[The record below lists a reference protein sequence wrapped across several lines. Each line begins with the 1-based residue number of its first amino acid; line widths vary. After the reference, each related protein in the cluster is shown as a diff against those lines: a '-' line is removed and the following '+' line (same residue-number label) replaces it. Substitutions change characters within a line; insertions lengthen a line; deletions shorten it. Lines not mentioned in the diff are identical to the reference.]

1 MFSNTL
7 VMENIEIHQ
16 KLINNVEIDPI
27 LFKKMSL
34 VFNAIEDGWTIKKIN
49 KSYIFTKKH
58 ENKQEVYEEK
68 YLLHFLKTNMGLD

>member
-7 VMENIEIHQ
+7 LMENIEIHQ

-34 VFNAIEDGWTIKKIN
+34 VFNAIEDGWNIKKID
-49 KSYIFTKKH
+49 KSDKVDKPEFTKKT
-58 ENKQEVYEEK
+58 
-68 YLLHFLKTNMGLD
+68 KTGGKKPKTRRRK